1 MKTGYVC
8 LSSKF
13 KHFFETSQIKSCFTK
28 VVKTFLI
35 LIFPM
40 LSVSYH
46 HFPVHGFRAERDK
59 IQGVTRCDKLAGCIM
74 QGKFTFSFHEQKS
87 LSSTRDHGRS
97 LESKAVCSCTFK
109 LEMNLDIENHTFYLW
124 EFKMDV
130 E

>member
-13 KHFFETSQIKSCFTK
+13 KHFFETSQTKSCLAK

-35 LIFPM
+35 LLFPYAFCS
-40 LSVSYH
+40 LSPLPSP
-46 HFPVHGFRAERDK
+46 FSDGFRAERDK

-97 LESKAVCSCTFK
+97 LESKAVFFH
-109 LEMNLDIENHTFYLW
+109 I
-124 EFKMDV
+124 
-130 E
+130 

>member
-8 LSSKF
+8 FSSKF
-13 KHFFETSQIKSCFTK
+13 KHFFETSQIKSCLTK

-35 LIFPM
+35 LLSPM

-46 HFPVHGFRAERDK
+46 HFPVHGFRAEQDK
-59 IQGVTRCDKLAGCIM
+59 IQGVTRCDKLAGYIM

-97 LESKAVCSCTFK
+97 LESKAVF
-109 LEMNLDIENHTFYLW
+109 LHI
-124 EFKMDV
+124 
-130 E
+130 